1 MSPVTIGIIGMIAL
15 IALMAYGMPVGF
27 AMALVGFVG
36 LAVLIDPVAAIT
48 KLATT
53 PFGYV
58 ASYDYAV
65 VPMFILMANIIVVSG
80 LGTNLFNIAEKFL
93 GRFSGGMAMATTGG
107 CAGFAAIS
115 GSSLTTSL
123 TIGTAAIPEMKKYK
137 YDQDFSGATIAA
149 SGTLGLLIP
158 PSTALMLYGIV
169 TGNSIKDLFLAGY
182 IPGLQ
187 QALMYLLVIYLL
199 TKRNPAL
206 GPRGPKYSF
215 KEKMTSLK
223 EGGEIILLITFV
235 ILGLFL
241 GWFTATEAGAVGTA
255 GALLIVLLRKRLTK
269 EGFLKAIS
277 DTIRVSGMYY
287 VIIIG
292 AQLFMNFTTVTTLP
306 TLLAQAI
313 QNSGLSPLAIIF
325 LIAAIYI
332 FLGMFING
340 TAMMLLTLPIFYP
353 LIIDLGFNP
362 IWFGILSVRISETGL
377 LTPPVGL
384 GVYSIKAIMP
394 DLNLARV
401 FKFTMYFV
409 AADIVHAILLILFPE
424 MVTFLPTIAR

>member
-1 MSPVTIGIIGMIAL
+1 MSPITIGIIGMIAL

-27 AMALVGFVG
+27 AMAIVGFAG
-36 LAVLIDPVAAIT
+36 LAVLIDPLAAIT

-80 LGTNLFNIAEKFL
+80 LGANLFNIAEKFL

-123 TIGTAAIPEMKKYK
+123 TIGAAALPELKKYK
-137 YDQDFSGATIAA
+137 YDMDFAGATIAA

-182 IPGLQ
+182 IPGIQ
-187 QALMYLLVIYLL
+187 QALLYLLVIYVL
-199 TKRNPAL
+199 TRRNPAL
-206 GPRGPKYSF
+206 GPCGPKYTF
-215 KEKMTSLK
+215 KEQMASLK

-235 ILGLFL
+235 IVGLFL

-255 GALLIVLLRKRLTK
+255 GALLIVLLRKRLTW

-313 QNSGLSPLAIIF
+313 QGSGLSPIMVVILIVIIY
-325 LIAAIYI
+325 L

-362 IWFGILSVRISETGL
+362 IWFGILATRVSETGL

-394 DLNLARV
+394 DVNLGRV
-401 FKFTMYFV
+401 FKYSMCFV
-409 AADIVHAILLILFPE
+409 VSDLIHAALLIAFPIFA
-424 MVTFLPTIAR
+424 TWLPAIAR